1 MKRCLFPGSFDPF
14 TKGHEAIVDQA
25 LEVFDEVYIGIGVN
39 SKKTGLFS
47 LSQKINHVGTIYKDN
62 SRVFV
67 SSYEHLSVVFCNEIN
82 ATHIVRGLRDV
93 KDFEY
98 ERSIRHMNHA
108 ISKIETV
115 FFISDPKN
123 SAVNSSIIRELYQN
137 GADIT
142 QFVTRPE
149 LLV

>member
-1 MKRCLFPGSFDPF
+1 MNRCLFPGSFDPF

-47 LSQKINHVGTIYKDN
+47 LNQKLKHIGAIYKNN
-62 SRVFV
+62 SRVVV
-67 SSYEHLSVVFCNEIN
+67 SPYEHLSVIFCKEIK

-108 ISKIETV
+108 IANIETV
-115 FFISDPKN
+115 FFISDPKT

-142 QFVTRPE
+142 QFVTSPE